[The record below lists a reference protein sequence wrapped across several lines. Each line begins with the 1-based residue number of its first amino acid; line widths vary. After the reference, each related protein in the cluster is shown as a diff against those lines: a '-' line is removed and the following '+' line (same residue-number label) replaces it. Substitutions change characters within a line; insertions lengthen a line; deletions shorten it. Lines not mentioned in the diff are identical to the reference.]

1 MYNADTTTKPHAD
14 AYIEL
19 PHYHKHYDNASVI
32 LYYTLG
38 AFPLLC
44 FWQSDEFAKFFYS
57 QNQSVQ

>member
-44 FWQSDEFAKFFYS
+44 F
-57 QNQSVQ
+57 